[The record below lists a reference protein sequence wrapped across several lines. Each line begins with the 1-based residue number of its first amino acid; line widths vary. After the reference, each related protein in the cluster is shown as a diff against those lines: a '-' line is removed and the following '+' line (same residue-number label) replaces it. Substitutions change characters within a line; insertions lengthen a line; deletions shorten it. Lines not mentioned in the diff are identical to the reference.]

1 MNKYKIEIKEI
12 LKRNV
17 EINANNETE
26 ALDFIEKAFL
36 KSNMIDMDFNDL
48 ESVETKI
55 IEKNGYE
62 IEHLEELSEND
73 FDENNY
79 DNEEIF
85 NNYSLGKL
93 EEIFQKIKKQIENND
108 EKSKIL
114 REKMEQILECYEELI
129 EMANH

>member
-1 MNKYKIEIKEI
+1 M
-12 LKRNV
+12 
-17 EINANNETE
+17 
-26 ALDFIEKAFL
+26 
-36 KSNMIDMDFNDL
+36 
-48 ESVETKI
+48 
-55 IEKNGYE
+55 
-62 IEHLEELSEND
+62 EELSEND

-79 DNEEIF
+79 DNEEIL
-85 NNYSLGKL
+85 NNYSLEKL

>member
-85 NNYSLGKL
+85 NNYSLEKL
-93 EEIFQKIKKQIENND
+93 EEIFQKIEKQIENND

>member
-62 IEHLEELSEND
+62 IEHLEELGEND

-85 NNYSLGKL
+85 NNYFLEKL

>member
-26 ALDFIEKAFL
+26 ALDFIEKVFL
-36 KSNMIDMDFNDL
+36 KSNMIDMNFNDL

-85 NNYSLGKL
+85 NNYSLEKL

>member
-73 FDENNY
+73 IDENNY
-79 DNEEIF
+79 DNEEIL
-85 NNYSLGKL
+85 NNYSLEKL

>member
-26 ALDFIEKAFL
+26 ALDFIEKTFL

-79 DNEEIF
+79 DNKEIF
-85 NNYSLGKL
+85 NNYSLEKL
-93 EEIFQKIKKQIENND
+93 EEIFQKIEKQIENND

>member
-62 IEHLEELSEND
+62 TEHLEELSEND

-79 DNEEIF
+79 NNEEIF
-85 NNYSLGKL
+85 NNYSLEEL

-108 EKSKIL
+108 EKSKKL
-114 REKMEQILECYEELI
+114 REKMEQILEYYEELI

>member
-79 DNEEIF
+79 DNEEIL
-85 NNYSLGKL
+85 NNYSLEKL
-93 EEIFQKIKKQIENND
+93 EEIFQKIKKQSVLMGYSDPIRT
-108 EKSKIL
+108 L
-114 REKMEQILECYEELI
+114 CMVRVARVELT
-129 EMANH
+129 AS

>member
-55 IEKNGYE
+55 IEKNAYE

-85 NNYSLGKL
+85 NNYSLEKL

-114 REKMEQILECYEELI
+114 REKMEQILECYEEII

>member
-85 NNYSLGKL
+85 NNYSLEKL
-93 EEIFQKIKKQIENND
+93 EEIFQKIKKQIENKD

>member
-1 MNKYKIEIKEI
+1 
-12 LKRNV
+12 
-17 EINANNETE
+17 
-26 ALDFIEKAFL
+26 
-36 KSNMIDMDFNDL
+36 MIDMDFNDL

-85 NNYSLGKL
+85 NNYSLEKL

>member
-85 NNYSLGKL
+85 NNYSLEKL
-93 EEIFQKIKKQIENND
+93 EKIFQKIKKQIENND

>member
-48 ESVETKI
+48 ESVETRI

-85 NNYSLGKL
+85 NNYSLEKL

>member
-79 DNEEIF
+79 DNEEIL
-85 NNYSLGKL
+85 NNYSLQKL

>member
-79 DNEEIF
+79 DNEEIL
-85 NNYSLGKL
+85 NNYSLEKL

-114 REKMEQILECYEELI
+114 KEKMEQILECYEELI

>member
-26 ALDFIEKAFL
+26 ALNFIEKAFL

-85 NNYSLGKL
+85 NNYSLEKL

>member
-85 NNYSLGKL
+85 NNYSLEKL
-93 EEIFQKIKKQIENND
+93 EEIFQKIKKKIENND

>member
-85 NNYSLGKL
+85 NNYSIEKL

>member
-85 NNYSLGKL
+85 NNYSLEKL

>member
-85 NNYSLGKL
+85 NNYSLEKL

-114 REKMEQILECYEELI
+114 GEKMEQILECYEELI

>member
-85 NNYSLGKL
+85 NNYSLEKL
-93 EEIFQKIKKQIENND
+93 EKFFQKIKKQIENND

>member
-79 DNEEIF
+79 DNEEIL
-85 NNYSLGKL
+85 NNYSLEKL

>member
-85 NNYSLGKL
+85 NN
-93 EEIFQKIKKQIENND
+93 
-108 EKSKIL
+108 
-114 REKMEQILECYEELI
+114 
-129 EMANH
+129 